1 MRTILIILAVLLI
14 ISLGLNA
21 WTLSQINTMKKE
33 LNDQGKKVSNLVEQV
48 NNLKGDT
55 RKERKRPVPERK
67 VVVAF
72 DDDPLKGD
80 PDAPVTIVEFSDYQC
95 PFCRKFHNEVLP
107 RIEEEYI
114 SAGKVRYIFRDFPL
128 RFHEKAIP
136 AAVAANCAGE
146 QGKYWVMNDFLFNN
160 PSRLDKDSTLASA
173 RELGIDEDKFR
184 ECINN
189 EEQVEE
195 VKSDL
200 EMGRKYGVRGTPSFF
215 IGPTGDGKEME
226 AVYLRGLRSFETLK
240 PVIEKQLR

>member
-14 ISLGLNA
+14 ISLSLNA
-21 WTLSQINTMKKE
+21 WTLSQINNMKKE

-72 DDDPLKGD
+72 DDDPVKGD

-160 PSRLDKDSTLASA
+160 PSRLDKDSTLAST